1 MTLEPNFH
9 IHICITDSQQ
19 QQHHHHLHIINV
31 IVIVF
36 LNVDSIGLF
45 IKQTKQSK
53 TKYPSERGRERESE
67 REMCCA
73 CKPIQLNSLSAN
85 VFSRV
90 RARQN
95 IARYARQPMTQQTIQ
110 FHFGHTHAHERK
122 SPYVFQYVCMHVSIL
137 VTPTPNV
144 WYTRVRTLSRH
155 WIVYNYNLVVDNTIC
170 ICTSYNGI
178 TKRRERNEVERKTSE
193 NDFEKYQ

>member
-95 IARYARQPMTQQTIQ
+95 IALNARQPMTQQTIQ
-110 FHFGHTHAHERK
+110 FHFGHTHAHK
-122 SPYVFQYVCMHVSIL
+122 PICISICMHACFNPRYSK
-137 VTPTPNV
+137 
-144 WYTRVRTLSRH
+144 RVIYARPH
-155 WIVYNYNLVVDNTIC
+155 IV
-170 ICTSYNGI
+170 
-178 TKRRERNEVERKTSE
+178 
-193 NDFEKYQ
+193 